1 MGVCRAER
9 KKNESFD
16 GNRLFSINIAN
27 KVLKS
32 ICKITVKRKKGIVY
46 GFGFFMNLTDS
57 DKYLITNYDIIS
69 KEMINENIEIE
80 IYDNK
85 KINLSLHERDIQYFP
100 KKKNITIIQIKK
112 EDEIYNN
119 VEFLYYDMNY
129 INGYDIYKDVY
140 IYSIGHPDGENASYE
155 RGKIINIK
163 DYEFNFNIPIDKCSA
178 GCPIILLDNN
188 INLIQVI
195 GIHKKTEADDEIN
208 LSSGTFIGEIFKGK
222 SISINNYII
231 AEIIIKDDDI
241 DKNIRIINSY
251 EECKKQ
257 KNMEESIK
265 EEKMNEEEI
274 KQCIIEINNEP
285 IPFKYNHIFSEAGK
299 YIIKYSFKS
308 LLTKVNYMFSKC
320 NYLTNIDLSNFNTR
334 NIINMSGMFHD
345 SGALENIDVSFFDTF
360 KVKNMH
366 RMFSG
371 CESLKDIDLSIFNT
385 QNVTSMSRM
394 FENCKSLK
402 SIDISNFN
410 TQNVTNMNFMFYGC
424 KSLQSID
431 LSNFDTKNVTNMSYM
446 FGECRALLNL
456 DLSKF
461 NIQNVND
468 MGWMF
473 LYCTSLSNLDISNF
487 NTQNAVNMESMFLF
501 CESLTSLKI
510 ANDNNV
516 KDNKIMKIF
525 KKCKDMEKNKNS
537 KLNKIEK
544 INE

>member
-1 MGVCRAER
+1 MGVCRSDR
-9 KKNESFD
+9 KRNELFYGSK
-16 GNRLFSINIAN
+16 LFSINIAN

-32 ICKITVKRKKGIVY
+32 ICKIKVKMKKGIVY
-46 GFGFFMNLTDS
+46 GFGFFMHLTNL

-69 KEMINENIEIE
+69 KETINENIEIE

-85 KINLSLHERDIQYFP
+85 NINLSLHERDIQYFP

-140 IYSIGHPDGENASYE
+140 VYSIGHPDGENASYE

-163 DYEFNFNIPIDKCSA
+163 DCEFYFDIPIDKCSS

-195 GIHKKTEADDEIN
+195 GINKKPEDDDAIN
-208 LSSGTFIGEIFKGK
+208 LSKGTFIGEIFKNNN
-222 SISINNYII
+222 ISINNYII

-241 DKNIRIINSY
+241 NKNIRIINSY
-251 EECKKQ
+251 EEYKKK
-257 KNMEESIK
+257 KNIEENIK
-265 EEKMNEEEI
+265 EEKKNEEEI
-274 KQCIIEINNEP
+274 KECKIEINNEL
-285 IPFKYNHIFSEAGK
+285 IPFKYHHIFPETGK

-308 LLTKVNYMFSKC
+308 LLTKVNYIFSKC
-320 NYLTNIDLSNFNTR
+320 YHLSNIDLSNFSTR
-334 NIINMSGMFHD
+334 NVINMSGMFHD
-345 SGALENIDVSFFDTF
+345 CCALENINVSFFDTF

-371 CESLKDIDLSIFNT
+371 CESLQDIDLSIFNT

-402 SIDISNFN
+402 NIDITNFN
-410 TQNVTNMNFMFYGC
+410 TQNVSNMNFMFYGC

-431 LSNFDTKNVTNMSYM
+431 LSNFDTKNVNNMSHM
-446 FGECRALLNL
+446 FGECRSLIDL

-461 NIQNVND
+461 YTQNVKY

-473 LYCTSLSNLDISNF
+473 LYCTSLTNLDLSNF
-487 NTQNAVNMESMFLF
+487 NIQNVVNMESMFLF
-501 CESLTSLKI
+501 CESLTSLKLGN
-510 ANDNNV
+510 NDNIEE
-516 KDNKIMKIF
+516 NKIMKIF
-525 KKCKDMEKNKNS
+525 KKCKEMEKNKNS

-544 INE
+544 IHK